1 MVPIKI
7 KRFTLSSILG
17 ILVAGVGML
26 LSSCAEFG
34 SRKHFQVPDQ
44 LPLLQ
49 IVVPLDASFQTKTAP
64 SGASQSA
71 QLLVGLMVPVTEDGY
86 CLTAAHNLG
95 KGDAMKQFEY
105 QIGQHQYGSS
115 YTLVDAKENHRS
127 PFIRMERG
135 SNWIVTADK
144 RGHLASHRFVSSEG
158 GNRRV
163 KMMLPELD
171 PSQFQ
176 AFKNHSDQRD
186 AVLCVRLREIKVWPE
201 DDLALVKVPFATPSH
216 FPLCGRQTAEGEPLM
231 MLINPGLHQGTINH
245 VTHRIAWPTDLD
257 VPLKFATF
265 NPMSL
270 AGLEIS
276 EEGDS
281 GGPVINREGE
291 LVGLLVASG
300 KANLGRSLDL
310 VVGIQQGP
318 ILDAIER
325 SRKTSSGFSRAGIK

>member
-7 KRFTLSSILG
+7 KRLTFSQILG
-17 ILVAGVGML
+17 LLVAGVGL
-26 LSSCAEFG
+26 LISSCAELG
-34 SRKHFQVPDQ
+34 SRKHFQAPDQ

-49 IVVPLDASFQTKTAP
+49 VVVPLDSSFESKTAS

-71 QLLVGLMVPVTEDGY
+71 QILVGLMVPVTEDGY

-95 KGDAMKQFEY
+95 KGDAMRLFES

-127 PFIRMERG
+127 PFLRLKRG
-135 SNWIVTADK
+135 NNWIVTAGK
-144 RGHLASHRFVSSEG
+144 KNNPSSHRFVSSEG
-158 GNRRV
+158 GSRRV
-163 KMMLPELD
+163 KMMLSELD

-176 AFKNHSDQRD
+176 VFKSHADQRD

-216 FPLCGRQTAEGEPLM
+216 FPLCGRQTAEGEPVM
-231 MLINPGLHQGTINH
+231 MVINPGLHQGTINH
-245 VTHRIAWPTDLD
+245 VTRRIAWPTDLD
-257 VPLKFATF
+257 LPLKFATF
-265 NPMSL
+265 DPMSL

-291 LVGLLVASG
+291 LVGLFVASG
-300 KANLGRSLDL
+300 KANHGHCVDL
-310 VVGIQQGP
+310 AVGIQKGP
-318 ILDAIER
+318 ILDAIEK
-325 SRKTSSGFSRAGIK
+325 SRKTASGFSRTGIK